1 MSSLRAAAVPG
12 LFRSQVQRASE
23 SLAALLGLEPGALPS
38 LEHMENILDGRRA
51 EGSVLPEDRAAMV
64 RARVLALY
72 GFHGNREPNA
82 EEREN
87 LLAGQR
93 ADGSAPGRA
102 ALLDGLSATRSRI
115 GYVDLCWS
123 ADKSVRWPGPSHR
136 QRRSARS
143 SPRRTATRWTRRCA
157 TWSASSAGRARARRA
172 TTDDDDHY
180 VYAIAL

>member
-23 SLAALLGLEPGALPS
+23 SLAALLGLEPGALPG

-123 ADKSVRWPGPSHR
+123 ADKSVSLAWAFTPTEAERAIIAAAHR
-136 QRRSARS
+136 DSVDAAMRHVEREL
-143 SPRRTATRWTRRCA
+143 
-157 TWSASSAGRARARRA
+157 GRARKGKAGHDRR
-172 TTDDDDHY
+172 
-180 VYAIAL
+180 